1 MNVWRDPLKLDLE
14 GDDNAFKHR
23 PVQSYLADWAA
34 GDSGRQSVARL
45 LEAILHG
52 AVVLSSRI
60 AAGRLPG
67 DPGRLVGSNAD
78 GDSQKS
84 IDVGSHRLFV
94 KLLIAA
100 GAAQVLSEEADEPE
114 MGHAGGTHA
123 VAIDPLDGSGNVGLG
138 APLGTLFSIL
148 PYQAGTDP
156 FLQPG
161 REQVA
166 AGYVSYGNSVDL
178 GFSVG
183 EEMVLATMDPQSGRF
198 LILTEDLAMPR
209 ETGDLAFNASVYR
222 HLRPGMKAYVED
234 CLQGKN
240 GPRGRDFNMRWL
252 GAAVG
257 ELHRILLKGG
267 LFFYADDLRP
277 GYEQGRLRHIY
288 EANPIAFLCASA
300 GGKASDGYQPVLEKQ
315 PQSYHG
321 RTSLIFGS
329 ADEVDMACSYMGRPQ
344 PQ

>member
-1 MNVWRDPLKLDLE
+1 MKPSPETLELD
-14 GDDNAFKHR
+14 GDDHKREHK
-23 PVQSYLADWAA
+23 PVESYLSDWAA
-34 GDSGRQSVARL
+34 GDTGRQSIAEL
-45 LEAILHG
+45 LEAILRG
-52 AVVLSSRI
+52 AMILSKRI

-67 DPGRLVGSNAD
+67 DPGRLVGENTD
-78 GDSQKS
+78 GDRQKS

-94 KLLIAA
+94 NLLIAA
-100 GAAQVLSEEADEPE
+100 GAAQVLSEEAEQPV
-114 MGHAGGTHA
+114 MGHAGGKYA

-148 PYQAGTDP
+148 PHRAGTDP

-166 AGYVSYGNSVDL
+166 AGYLSYGNSVDL

-183 EEMVLATMDPQSGRF
+183 EGLVSATMDPESGRF
-198 LILTEDLAMPR
+198 LIVAEKVTLPR
-209 ETGDLAFNASVYR
+209 ETAELAFNASVYR
-222 HLRPGMKAYVED
+222 HLRSGMKTYVDD
-234 CLQGKN
+234 CLQGKA

-257 ELHRILLKGG
+257 DLHRILQKGG
-267 LFFYADDLRP
+267 LFFYVDDRRA
-277 GYEQGRLRHIY
+277 GYEQGRLRHVY

-300 GGKASDGYQPVLEKQ
+300 GGKASDGRQPILEKL
-315 PQSYHG
+315 PQAYHG

-329 ADEVDMACSYMGRPQ
+329 AEEVDTVCGYVVRHQ
-344 PQ
+344 

>member
-1 MNVWRDPLKLDLE
+1 MNSRPDLSKLELE

-23 PVQSYLADWAA
+23 PVQSYLTDWAA
-34 GDSGRQSVARL
+34 GDRGRQSVARL
-45 LEAILHG
+45 LEAILCG
-52 AVVLSSRI
+52 AAILSRRI

-67 DPGRLVGSNAD
+67 DPGRLAGSNAD
-78 GDSQKS
+78 GDRQKS
-84 IDVGSHRLFV
+84 IDVGSHQLFV
-94 KLLIAA
+94 DLLIAA
-100 GAAQVLSEEADEPE
+100 GAAQVLSEEAEEPI

-183 EEMVLATMDPQSGRF
+183 KGLVSATMDARSGRF
-198 LILTEDLAMPR
+198 LILAEEMALSR

-222 HLRPGMKAYVED
+222 HLRPGMKAYVDD
-234 CLQGKN
+234 CLQGKS

-267 LFFYADDLRP
+267 LFFYVDDLRP
-277 GYEQGRLRHIY
+277 GYEQGRLRHVY

-300 GGKASDGYQPVLEKQ
+300 GGKASDGCQPILEKQ
-315 PQSYHG
+315 PQTYHG

-329 ADEVDMACSYMGRPQ
+329 ADEVDTVCGYIARHQ
-344 PQ
+344 